1 MKLKVLFVCSGNT
14 GNPSVLVKRQADSLV
29 SQGIDVDFFLI
40 RGKGIAGYL
49 KNILQL
55 KKYLK
60 LNKYDIIHSHYSLSS
75 FVASLAGARHMVVS
89 LMGSDVKSSKFYVFI
104 IHIFKLIFR
113 WEILIVKSYDMMKN
127 LGLKDAIVIPNGVDL
142 FHFKPK
148 DKLYCQKQLEWDTSK
163 KHFLFASNPIRP
175 VKNFKLIKKAFNI
188 LNNEVFKIHVLDN
201 VPHKLVPIYMNASDA
216 ILLSSLWEGSP
227 NVVKE
232 AMACN
237 CQIVSTDVG
246 DVRGVIENTKGCFIS
261 TFEPEDVAKKIN
273 LALQFTKQTNG
284 REKIIELG
292 LDSNT
297 IAKRI
302 IEIYNGEF
310 NEEVT

>member
-1 MKLKVLFVCSGNT
+1 
-14 GNPSVLVKRQADSLV
+14 LVKSQADSLV
-29 SQGIDVDFFLI
+29 SQWIDVDFFLI
-40 RGKGIAGYL
+40 RGKGIAGYS
-49 KNILQL
+49 KNILPL

-60 LNKYDIIHSHYSLSS
+60 LNKYNIIHSHYSLSS
-75 FVASLAGARHMVVS
+75 FVASLAGARRMVVS

-113 WEILIVKSYDMMKN
+113 WKVLIVKSNDMKKS

-142 FHFKPK
+142 FHFEPK
-148 DKLYCQKQLEWDTSK
+148 DKLYCQKQLEWDTGR
-163 KHFLFASNPIRP
+163 KHFLFASNPTRP
-175 VKNFKLIKKAFNI
+175 EKNFKLIKNALNI
-188 LNNEVFKIHVLDN
+188 LNNEVFKMHVLDN
-201 VPHKLVPIYMNASDA
+201 VPHKLVPVYMNASDA

-237 CQIVSTDVG
+237 CPIVSTDVG
-246 DVRGVIENTKGCFIS
+246 DVRGVIENTEGCYIS

-273 LALQFTKQTNG
+273 LALKFAKQTNG
-284 REKIIELG
+284 RKRIIELG
-292 LDSNT
+292 LDSKT

-302 IEIYNGEF
+302 IEIYNC
-310 NEEVT
+310 